1 MQDEL
6 ICLSAKLDA
15 VTLERDHWKKQAEE
29 FEDELFLARE
39 ALARSFK

>member
-1 MQDEL
+1 MNDEL
-6 ICLSAKLDA
+6 ILLSSKLDELT
-15 VTLERDHWKKQAEE
+15 VERDHWKKQAEE

>member
-6 ICLSAKLDA
+6 IRLSAKLDA
-15 VTLERDHWKKQAEE
+15 VTLERDNWKKQAEE

-39 ALARSFK
+39 ALARLHS

>member
-6 ICLSAKLDA
+6 ILLSAKLDA
-15 VTLERDHWKKQAEE
+15 VTIERDHWKKQAEE

-39 ALARSFK
+39 ALARLFK

>member
-6 ICLSAKLDA
+6 NRVSAKLDE
-15 VTLERDHWKKQAEE
+15 VTRERDHWKKQAEE

>member
-6 ICLSAKLDA
+6 NRLSQQLDT
-15 VTLERDHWKKQAEE
+15 VTRERDNWKKKAEE

-39 ALARSFK
+39 ALARYFK